1 MTSRRGIALAG
12 ISLAGSAAGLLG
24 QVFLFRRFGA
34 TAELDLYYYCLA
46 VPTFL
51 AGQFA
56 LVMGYYLVPYL
67 SREVR
72 VAVRHRFQRHLLGTL
87 CVLGL
92 LASMPGIV
100 AGAVLAPDLPM
111 QGGSSQLVV
120 VVTLSALAW
129 LSVIAGNTSAAMAA
143 FLNVRSAFVLPA
155 LFPLIPQAG
164 MVLALVLS
172 PDTGV
177 ITPLIGLNA
186 GVLLACALGWMALRE
201 PAHGP
206 DTADNA
212 DNASHWTEVR
222 TFFRR
227 AGFLPLVLSIFSA
240 HFFVDALLV
249 SQLPAG
255 ELSTLALAHRVNIG
269 AVGVVVAAFASPMTA
284 ALSAAAEEP
293 SRFRELLIGS
303 LRRLFVY
310 GAAVATTL
318 HLNADFIAH
327 MLVGFGKSSSG
338 AAAPLADLIRAVAIA
353 GLPMLIAQFLLRAM
367 LASHLIWLSILAAC
381 TWAVIYL
388 PGAVLLAPQAGATG
402 LAFTY
407 LAAWSVFCL
416 CCLSSTRT
424 LSLLRPASVAT
435 ALGIVLL
442 YSVATLGVRLVSRFA
457 LGDGPEA
464 MLLTIG
470 VGAMISALL
479 ALAIDRRPAR

>member
-1 MTSRRGIALAG
+1 MPSLRGVALAG
-12 ISLAGSAAGLLG
+12 ISLGGTAAGLLG

-34 TAELDLYYYCLA
+34 TAELDLYFYSLA

-51 AGQFA
+51 AGQLA
-56 LVMGYYLVPYL
+56 LVMGYYLVPFL

-72 VAVRHRFQRHLLGTL
+72 EAARPRFQRHLLTTL
-87 CVLGL
+87 YVLGL

-100 AGAVLAPDLPM
+100 AGVVLAPDLPM
-111 QGGSSQLVV
+111 QGGSSELVV

-129 LSVIAGNTSAAMAA
+129 LSVIAGNASAAMAS

-155 LFPLIPQAG
+155 LFPLISQTG
-164 MVLALVLS
+164 MLLALVLS

-177 ITPLIGLNA
+177 MTPLIGLNA
-186 GVLLACALGWMALRE
+186 GALLACALGWMALRE

-206 DTADNA
+206 DTTDT
-212 DNASHWTEVR
+212 ASQWTEVR
-222 TFFRR
+222 AFFRR

-240 HFFVDALLV
+240 HFFVDALLA

-269 AVGVVVAAFASPMTA
+269 AVGVVVAAFASPMTV

-293 SRFRELLIGS
+293 ARFRELLLGS

-310 GAAVATTL
+310 GAAVATTI
-318 HLNADFIAH
+318 HLNADLIAH
-327 MLVGFGKSSSG
+327 LLVGFGKSSSG
-338 AAAPLADLIRAVAIA
+338 AAALLADLIRAVAIA
-353 GLPMLIAQFLLRAM
+353 GLPMLIAQFLMRAM
-367 LASHLIWLSILAAC
+367 LASHLHRLSILAAC
-381 TWAVIYL
+381 TWAVVYL
-388 PGAVLLAPQAGATG
+388 PGAVLLAPRAGVTG

-416 CCLSSTRT
+416 FCLSSTRT

-442 YSVATLGVRLVSRFA
+442 YSAATLGARLGFHFA
-457 LGDGPEA
+457 LGDAPA
-464 MLLTIG
+464 AALLTVG
-470 VGAMISALL
+470 VGATVSALL